1 MRIVSLVPSLSELV
15 CYLGAG
21 RCLVGRTRFCEEPR
35 EELEL
40 VESLGGTKDPDL
52 ERLMDLSPD
61 LILMNEEENRR
72 EDHEVLTGA
81 GLRCE
86 TFLPRTVDDVPEM
99 IRRVG
104 ALLERSPEAETLGSA
119 IEQRA
124 ERVRSRGRGRGK
136 RFAYMIWRKPWMSAG
151 TSTYISS
158 LFEAAGA
165 VNAISSEG
173 YPEIS
178 VGSLARARPDSVLL
192 SSEPYP
198 FREPHREELAIG
210 AGIDASRI
218 HLVDGRI
225 LSWHGSSTLEAL
237 GLVEA
242 ILGCVR
248 S

>member
-21 RCLVGRTRFCEEPR
+21 RSLIGRTRFCEEPR
-35 EELEL
+35 EQLEL

-52 ERLMDLSPD
+52 ERLMDLRPD
-61 LILMNEEENRR
+61 LVLMNEEENRR
-72 EDHEVLTGA
+72 EDHQVLTGA

-104 ALLERSPEAETLGSA
+104 TLLERSPEAEILGAA

-124 ERVRSRGRGRGK
+124 EQVRSRCMGRGK
-136 RFAYMIWRKPWMSAG
+136 RFAYMIWRGPWMAAG

-165 VNAISSEG
+165 VNAIASEG
-173 YPEIS
+173 YPE
-178 VGSLARARPDSVLL
+178 VPVVSLARAQPDSILL

-198 FREPHREELAIG
+198 FREPHREELV
-210 AGIDASRI
+210 AGTGLDASRI

-225 LSWHGSSTLEAL
+225 LSWHGPSTLEAL
-237 GLVEA
+237 GLAES
-242 ILGCVR
+242 ILGAGR
-248 S
+248 E